1 MCGYVGFTNHLP
13 KGKDAEVLKAMMD
26 SMPTAARILK
36 ASL

>member
-26 SMPTAARILK
+26 SIAHRGPDSE